1 MSSEGYVPLPGD
13 FGVVK
18 TNGIIGRLIRVGT
31 ASRWNHAFIYV
42 GEGIIVEANPTGV
55 AISPVTKYP
64 QIAWNQHD
72 NLSKKVRDKIV
83 KAAHAE
89 VGKPYAFLD
98 ILALVFRILGLRF
111 LRPNVFWKKLSRK
124 DSWFCSELVSHCY
137 RISGLTLINK
147 QDDLVTPGDLAER
160 LVYQ

>member
-1 MSSEGYVPLPGD
+1 MSSEGYVPCPGD

-18 TNGIIGRLIRVGT
+18 TDGIIGRLIRIGT

-64 QIAWNQHD
+64 HIAWNQHD
-72 NLSKKVRDKIV
+72 TLSKKVRDKIV
-83 KAAHAE
+83 ESAYAE

-98 ILALVFRILGLRF
+98 IASLILRILGLRF
-111 LRPNVFWKKLSRK
+111 IRPNVIWNKLSRQN
-124 DSWFCSELVSHCY
+124 SWFCSELVSYCY
-137 RISGLTLINK
+137 RTSGLTLVNK
-147 QDDLVTPGDLAER
+147 KDDLVTPGDLAER

>member
-1 MSSEGYVPLPGD
+1 MNYNPRPGD

-42 GEGIIVEANPTGV
+42 GDGTIVEANPTGV

-64 QIAWNQHD
+64 HIAWNQHD
-72 NLSKKVRDKIV
+72 QLTDETREKIV
-83 KAAHAE
+83 DIAFKE

-98 ILALVFRILGLRF
+98 IASLFFRIIGLRF
-111 LRPNVFWKKLSRK
+111 IKPNVFWKRLSQQE
-124 DSWFCSELVSHCY
+124 SWFCSELVAYCY

-147 QDDLVTPGDLAER
+147 KDDLVTPGDLAER